1 VEPAVAAYKA
11 GEHFFQD
18 ALIANEDRTFG
29 ARLAGEL
36 AMLQCAGVAPQ
47 APLTFRLT
55 GEAGQSFG
63 AFAVPG
69 MQLILKGLANDFVG
83 KSLSG
88 GEIILRGQGRAAL
101 QPELHTILGNVA
113 LYGATSGALFAA
125 GCAGERF
132 AVRNSGALAVVEGVG
147 DHGCEYMTG
156 GLVAVLGS
164 TGTNFGAGMTGGE
177 AWVFDEDGRFLS
189 EKRFHPGFLTPEPY
203 TTLNDE
209 AKAGILGLVQLHAEK
224 TASTRAFWLMSKW
237 EELAPRFVRLTPKPQ
252 A

>member
-1 VEPAVAAYKA
+1 VEPALAAYAA
-11 GEHFFQD
+11 GEHFIVD
-18 ALIANEDRTFG
+18 SLIANEDRTFG

-36 AMLQCAGVAPQ
+36 AMLQSGGKTSPAT
-47 APLTFRLT
+47 LTFRLT

-132 AVRNSGALAVVEGVG
+132 AVRNSGALAIVEGVG

-156 GLVAVLGS
+156 GLVAVLGA
-164 TGTNFGAGMTGGE
+164 TGTNFGAGMTGGI
-177 AWVFDEDGRFLS
+177 AWVFDEEGRFLS
-189 EKRFHPGFLTPEPY
+189 GKRYHAGFLTPEPY
-203 TTLNDE
+203 DTLD
-209 AKAGILGLVQLHAEK
+209 AAGKESILGLIQLHAEK

-237 EELAPRFVRLTPKPQ
+237 EELAQRFVRLTPRPQ
-252 A
+252 I